1 MLNFKI
7 VESQKLIFSKGPVV
21 AADTTNLEA
30 KFEVNDLFTETL
42 RAYWNVRG
50 SVVDSFKVD
59 LNTSGICTIPSEVLA
74 SISDPSMYG
83 DIDHIL
89 QVSVVSIGKDDTIRT
104 TSTTC
109 EVPVYKSSYTGN
121 ISQPSK
127 PSGDG
132 NVTNII
138 TGAAINGEQM
148 DFYNGNNVIFSTPLA
163 NLKNFLLPIAGGN
176 MQGNINM
183 DGNAI
188 TGLPNAVND
197 TDALTLAFAE
207 TLFAPSGYGY
217 GEASLNMG
225 TFATESDLETALT
238 TILAGLVSYESKQ
251 VNFTLTEYSGYRY
264 HATVYKRTDG
274 NGIVEA
280 TTYSSG
286 VSFVKI
292 CSSSAWNPL
301 EWATPP
307 MALGVE
313 YRTTERYLSKPVY
326 TMAISGGNMPSSGST
341 LYKFSNATATA
352 LVAYDGKI
360 YGGTGALASVLFG
373 FSQVKST
380 WCSSDNSHPVIGIE
394 VNADSSAYKV
404 ILQVWYVKE

>member
-217 GEASLNMG
+217 GDYQYVEIKSG
-225 TFATESDLETALT
+225 EDFATKINNLVAGWSNSVTKQYILTDSNFHSYSMLATICKLSSDYV
-238 TILAGLVSYESKQ
+238 IVSGKT
-251 VNFTLTEYSGYRY
+251 FDGYS
-264 HATVYKRTDG
+264 
-274 NGIVEA
+274 
-280 TTYSSG
+280 
-286 VSFVKI
+286 VSRFCLHGTWQPWK
-292 CSSSAWNPL
+292 WEN
-301 EWATPP
+301 PP
-307 MALGVE
+307 MVAGVE
-313 YRTTERYLSKPVY
+313 YQTVERYNGAPVY
-326 TMAISGGNMPSSGST
+326 TKLISCGVPANNKRVETGHGTIFRHSGNLNRNTSLPFALSNSETSSYWAESQNDGGVLSLYCGSGFASSG
-341 LYKFSNATATA
+341 Y
-352 LVAYDGKI
+352 
-360 YGGTGALASVLFG
+360 
-373 FSQVKST
+373 T
-380 WCSSDNSHPVIGIE
+380 WFEQIWWI
-394 VNADSSAYKV
+394 
-404 ILQVWYVKE
+404 